1 MCNAFYDR
9 FGLAFT
15 DAHGARIE
23 RFRAESASAARLGR
37 HKHSPAEYGIDPDEV
52 HERLA
57 DYYERFGRYLTPAG
71 KD

>member
-1 MCNAFYDR
+1 MA
-9 FGLAFT
+9 T
-15 DAHGARIE
+15 ARPPSSTLISAAM
-23 RFRAESASAARLGR
+23 RSSRSCDRAESASASRLGR

-57 DYYERFGRYLTPAG
+57 DYYERFGRFLTPAG